1 MHHEKEKYMVHSVM
15 RKWEVEKPTDKAK
28 MGTAAVCPMER
39 MIKIWNGSGQT
50 VVGVEKWCIIA

>member
-1 MHHEKEKYMVHSVM
+1 MVHSVM